1 MTAKEPA
8 PSKAKEPAMSRA
20 KGGLGRGLEALIP
33 PSENNG
39 AMEVDLEAIA
49 PNPWQPRRAAE
60 TASLQELADSI
71 RQHGILQP
79 LVVTALGEG
88 RYQLIAGERRWHA
101 AKLAGLAQVPVLVRE
116 ATPEEALELA
126 LVENIQRADLNPLEE
141 AAAYRR
147 LLDEFGLTQE
157 LVARRVGRARV
168 SVANSLRLLG
178 LPEEVKEA
186 LAAGRISEGH
196 ARAILQV
203 PDAPGQLLV
212 LRFVEEKSLSVRQA
226 EELAR
231 RLVADGLAARA
242 QRSARARVKS
252 PDASALEHE
261 LMVSLGTK
269 VELFHSRKGGKVV
282 IHFYSEE
289 ELQSLRERLT
299 GQP

>member
-1 MTAKEPA
+1 MKTMHEPA
-8 PSKAKEPAMSRA
+8 PSRA

-33 PSENNG
+33 SEVTNG
-39 AMEVDLEAIA
+39 VAEIDVDAIV
-49 PNPWQPRRAAE
+49 PNPWQPRRGSDAA
-60 TASLQELADSI
+60 ALAELAESI

-79 LVVTALGEG
+79 LVVSATEEG

-101 AKLAGLAQVPVLVRE
+101 AKLAGLNRVPALIRE
-116 ATPEEALELA
+116 ATPEQALALA

-141 AAAYRR
+141 AAAYRQ

-157 LVARRVGRARV
+157 EVAQRVGRGRV

-178 LPEEVKEA
+178 LPEEAKVA
-186 LAAGRISEGH
+186 LAAGQISEGH

-203 PDAPGQLLV
+203 PDAPGQLLMLRWV
-212 LRFVEEKSLSVRQA
+212 LDKALSVRQA

-231 RLVADGLAARA
+231 RLAADGLE
-242 QRSARARVKS
+242 ARARRGAGGAKS
-252 PDASALEHE
+252 PEAAALERE
-261 LMVSLGTK
+261 LMASLGTK

-289 ELQSLRERLT
+289 ELQSLRERLI
-299 GQP
+299 GHP